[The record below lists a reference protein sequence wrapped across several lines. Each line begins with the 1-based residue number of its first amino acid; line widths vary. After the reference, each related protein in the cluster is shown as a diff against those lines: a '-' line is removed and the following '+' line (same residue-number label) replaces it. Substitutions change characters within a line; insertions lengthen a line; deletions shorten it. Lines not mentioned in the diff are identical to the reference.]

1 MLMSMPPQAPS
12 QPRAIA
18 VPATDNYTKIQNY
31 ASNEHVTKEKT
42 AASHHD
48 LLLLTYSI

>member
-1 MLMSMPPQAPS
+1 MSMPPQAPS

-18 VPATDNYTKIQNY
+18 VPQQRIIQKYKITP
-31 ASNEHVTKEKT
+31 SNEHVTKEKT